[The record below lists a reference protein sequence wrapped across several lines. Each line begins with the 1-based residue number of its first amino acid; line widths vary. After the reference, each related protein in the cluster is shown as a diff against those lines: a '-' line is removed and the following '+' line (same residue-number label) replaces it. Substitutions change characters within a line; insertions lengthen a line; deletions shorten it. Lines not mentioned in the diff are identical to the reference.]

1 MVCYLYILTLITFVL
16 SSGFISTAAAEP
28 IAAVS
33 PVLNCELDND
43 TYICTGAQYRMYCN
57 TTMHH
62 FNYQRYQNQNQY
74 QCISNDCVCVGN
86 NDTCAC
92 YYNTSSCFC
101 DIFSNNITVPKAI
114 SPVLDCEFNNDT
126 YICTGAQYHMYCN
139 TSVHY
144 FSYYKYPYQN
154 QYQYDCWS
162 RNCHCSF
169 NKDSCWCYSHTS
181 SCFCTM
187 YGKSITLSLSRN
199 PVTIPDCLLYNDIY
213 ICTGAQYH
221 MYCNTRMHDFS
232 YQSNHYQYQC
242 SNNNCDCR
250 GNMDT
255 CTCYS
260 GTLSSCFCTNYN
272 NPNTIPAA
280 VSPVTIPDCVLHNDT
295 YICTGAQYRMYC
307 NTRMHD
313 FSYQR
318 YQYQYQYQCVNY
330 NCNCIGN
337 KDTCTCYSNTLS
349 SCFCETYDNSIAVNR
364 EVTPAYGC
372 VLYND
377 TYICTG
383 AQYRMYCNTRMHSFN
398 YQTYQYQCWN
408 NTCNCIGNKD
418 TCTCSSST
426 LSSCFCKTYGN
437 SIALTTPVTSA
448 YGCVLYNDTYICTGA
463 QYHMYC
469 NTRMHDFYYQRY
481 RYQDQY
487 QCVNNNCNCIGNK
500 DTCACSISTLSCF
513 CEYNISTPT
522 TISPTAAGEHVSILE
537 FSVWFYCLLYWWIPL
552 FQLWISHCLINAW

>member
-1 MVCYLYILTLITFVL
+1 MTHVHATIIRHPASVISLAITSLSLKQLVQFWTVSLTMTRTSALVL
-16 SSGFISTAAAEP
+16 STTCTA
-28 IAAVS
+28 
-33 PVLNCELDND
+33 
-43 TYICTGAQYRMYCN
+43 TQ
-57 TTMHH
+57 
-62 FNYQRYQNQNQY
+62 
-74 QCISNDCVCVGN
+74 QCIILVITNIR
-86 NDTCAC
+86 TKT
-92 YYNTSSCFC
+92 NTST
-101 DIFSNNITVPKAI
+101 IAGVGTVTAVLIRTPAGATVILHHASVRCTEKA
-114 SPVLDCEFNNDT
+114 S
-126 YICTGAQYHMYCN
+126 
-139 TSVHY
+139 
-144 FSYYKYPYQN
+144 
-154 QYQYDCWS
+154 
-162 RNCHCSF
+162 
-169 NKDSCWCYSHTS
+169 
-181 SCFCTM
+181 
-187 YGKSITLSLSRN
+187 LSL
-199 PVTIPDCLLYNDIY
+199 
-213 ICTGAQYH
+213 YH
-221 MYCNTRMHDFS
+221 VIQSQSLTVCFIMTYTSALVLSTSMYCNTRMHDFS
-232 YQSNHYQYQC
+232 YQSNQNQYQC

-280 VSPVTIPDCVLHNDT
+280 VSLVTIPDCVLHNDT

-307 NTRMHD
+307 NTEMHD

-318 YQYQYQYQCVNY
+318 YQYQYQYQCVNN

-437 SIALTTPVTSA
+437 SIALTTAVTPA

-537 FSVWFYCLLYWWIPL
+537 FSV
-552 FQLWISHCLINAW
+552 